1 MHRPGKQDLDCWL
14 QKKERKQAKSVES
27 EGPLLACV
35 PVSCIE
41 KGRSVA
47 MKAKAEERGVS
58 GKAGSSLFTVAE
70 VLNIEQ
76 RCASRLD
83 HKGEAR

>member
-27 EGPLLACV
+27 EGQLLACV

-47 MKAKAEERGVS
+47 MKALYIIGQRPLPIVGESVPFFS
-58 GKAGSSLFTVAE
+58 IVAGSSRA
-70 VLNIEQ
+70 NII
-76 RCASRLD
+76 C
-83 HKGEAR
+83 

>member
-1 MHRPGKQDLDCWL
+1 MDSEMPPSAPSSTGRVHTDKAFLFDLDCWL

-27 EGPLLACV
+27 EGQLLACV

-58 GKAGSSLFTVAE
+58 GKAGGSL
-70 VLNIEQ
+70 N
-76 RCASRLD
+76 
-83 HKGEAR
+83 